1 MLERYTAR
9 APLLLLTDYPPAA
22 GGGGAVILRSLLP
35 GDLRQRVL
43 WASPSM
49 TEPPGPLE
57 IGLRQG
63 SLGLPA
69 ILGRRLATRSATL
82 DGLLSWRLAREVE
95 RVAGQCQAR
104 ALWIVMHGAMVHVA
118 ARLLSR
124 PSLPVHLS
132 VHDDPA
138 FGVALMSRR
147 HVALLPLIER
157 DFEFAL
163 RRARSVDV
171 VCEGMARRYR
181 QRYGIASTIVHRG
194 IAEPVLKRPPHVAG
208 GSLEIGVMGN
218 TYGYDQLPLLGRA
231 VAGAASRVGARGRI
245 VMIGEGPGRRL
256 RAEVG
261 DRIDVEV
268 TGHLDERRA
277 VERLSRCFALY
288 LSYPFSRRAEVL
300 RQTSFPTKL
309 SSYLLAARPLFVH
322 APLDSSIAHLA
333 AMTDYVAWWGNEGID
348 DGVTQLTRLWSLPSA
363 HASQDVAAE
372 RLRRS
377 HYDLHANQ
385 AALLE
390 PLDALVPPFAEA

>member
-1 MLERYTAR
+1 M
-9 APLLLLTDYPPAA
+9 
-22 GGGGAVILRSLLP
+22 ILRSLLP
-35 GDLRQRVL
+35 GDVRQRVL
-43 WASPSM
+43 WASPSL
-49 TEPPGPLE
+49 TEAIGPLE

-63 SLGLPA
+63 SLGLPS
-69 ILGRRLATRSATL
+69 ILGRRPATRSVTI

-95 RVAGQCQAR
+95 VAARQHHAR

-118 ARLLSR
+118 ARLLSG

-147 HVALLPLIER
+147 HLALLPLIER
-157 DFEFAL
+157 DFGYAL
-163 RRARSVDV
+163 RRACSVDV
-171 VCEGMARRYR
+171 VCQGMARRYR
-181 QRYGIASTIVHRG
+181 ERYGIASTIVHRG
-194 IAEPVLKRPPHVAG
+194 IAEPVLERPAHVAS

-218 TYGYDQLPLLGRA
+218 TYGYDQLPLLARVVER
-231 VAGAASRVGARGRI
+231 VASNVGARGRI
-245 VMIGEGPGRRL
+245 VIIGQGPGERL

-268 TGHLDERRA
+268 TGHLDERHA

-288 LSYPFSRRAEVL
+288 LNYPFAWRAAVL

-309 SSYLLAARPLFVH
+309 SSYLLAARPLFAH

-333 AMTDYVAWWGNEGID
+333 AMTDYVAWWGNERIE
-348 DGVTQLTRLWSLPSA
+348 DGVTQLTRLWSLPAA

-372 RLRRS
+372 RLRRA
-377 HYDLHANQ
+377 HYNLPANQ

-390 PLDALVPPFAEA
+390 PLDALVPPLVSG

>member
-1 MLERYTAR
+1 MLERYTAET
-9 APLLLLTDYPPAA
+9 PLLLLTDYPPAA

-35 GDLRQRVL
+35 GEVRQRVL

-49 TEPPGPLE
+49 TGAAGPLE
-57 IGLRQG
+57 IGLRRG
-63 SLGLPA
+63 SLGLPSVLA
-69 ILGRRLATRSATL
+69 SRLATRSVTI

-95 RVAGQCQAR
+95 VVARQRQAR

-157 DFEFAL
+157 DFGYAL

-181 QRYGIASTIVHRG
+181 ERYGIASTIVHRG
-194 IAEPVLKRPPHVAG
+194 IAEPVLERPAHLAG

-218 TYGYDQLPLLGRA
+218 TYGYDQLPLLARVLEEA
-231 VAGAASRVGARGRI
+231 AGRVGARGRI
-245 VMIGEGPGRRL
+245 VMIGQGPGERL

-261 DRIDVEV
+261 GRIDVEV
-268 TGHLDERRA
+268 TGHLDERHA
-277 VERLSRCFALY
+277 IERLSRCFALY
-288 LSYPFSRRAEVL
+288 LNYPFSRRAAVL

-309 SSYLLAARPLFVH
+309 SSYLLAARPLFAH
-322 APLDSSIAHLA
+322 APLDSSIAHLSG
-333 AMTDYVAWWGNEGID
+333 MTDYVAWWGNERVEE
-348 DGVTQLTRLWSLPSA
+348 GVTRLLRLWNLPDA
-363 HASQDVAAE
+363 HRSQHVPAE
-372 RLRRS
+372 RLRRA
-377 HYDLHANQ
+377 HYDLPANQ
-385 AALLE
+385 AALLG
-390 PLDALVPPFAEA
+390 PLNALVPPLDPR